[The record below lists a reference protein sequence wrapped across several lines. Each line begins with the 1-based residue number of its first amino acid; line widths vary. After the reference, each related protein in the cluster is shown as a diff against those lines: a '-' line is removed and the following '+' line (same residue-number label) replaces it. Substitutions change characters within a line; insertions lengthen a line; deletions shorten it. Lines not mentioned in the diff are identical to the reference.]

1 MSAQTNTLLETC
13 RFLSL
18 SPNDFLTLTLPYTM
32 PQLFASRNSPAIEA
46 ISNQLDKTAPALF
59 FETSADV
66 LAHIFL
72 LEDDETELS
81 LAFTVDVLSQNS
93 KNRKISL
100 TSIIKSWIIP
110 LLGKLVLA
118 LGDPD
123 RPKARSVSAHITYDR
138 PQAQYHCLVS

>member
-81 LAFTVDVLSQNS
+81 LAFTVDVLSQNP

-123 RPKARSVSAHITYDR
+123 RPKARNVSAYIAYDCPR
-138 PQAQYHCLVS
+138 AQYHCLVS